1 MAGLPFSGL
10 RARLVVLVLVA
21 VLPALAL
28 ALHAGIEE
36 RRAAGDRVRDDTL
49 VLTRLASANHERLV
63 ELTQQFLATLTQV
76 PEIRQGRPAACDA
89 LLGRL
94 LHQHPIYADLGL
106 LSPQGQFVCSGLPPL
121 DLAEMRPRPFFR
133 RVLETRSFAVGDI
146 QPGGIPPRPTLAF
159 GYPVFGER
167 GTLQGVV
174 YALLDLA
181 WLQEFAETAKTPSE
195 AVLFLMDGKGTVL
208 AQQPAPRRGVA
219 QPSKAPIVQTI
230 LRTRGEGVAQ
240 DAGLDGVRRLFAFA
254 PLATRAEGTE
264 LYVGV
269 GVPLGA
275 AYAEAN
281 RRLVRTL
288 AAVGIAGLLSIFA
301 AWAAGDL
308 FIVRRVKALLAATTG
323 LAAGD
328 LAIRTGL
335 AGEPGALGQL
345 AREFDDMAA
354 TLERRQA
361 EMDRTH
367 EELRKS
373 EARKG
378 AILEGALDSV
388 ITMDA
393 VGQVVEF
400 NPAAEKTFGYARE
413 EAMGRPVDELIVP
426 PRLRGDAEAAL
437 GPALARGDASALRT
451 RVERVAMRADGTEFP
466 VEVSV
471 TPIEGEASP
480 LYTAFLRDITVP
492 KQAEAALRDARDEL
506 QKRVEARTTELKEAN
521 ERLVDWVEEL
531 QQRAQDMR
539 LLSETGDHLQACH
552 SVDEAYAVIAQ
563 YGGSLFPDEPG
574 ALFMLNPGH
583 NLVECVASWGTPP
596 PAEEVF
602 SPDDCWALRRGRP
615 HVVEGP
621 DAHLVCRHVGLPAP
635 AAYVCVP
642 LMAQSTALGVLHLL
656 ERSQPASPG
665 GAAAP
670 EREPASALGPQHVL
684 ARRQLAFTVAD
695 QVALALS
702 NLRLQESLRDQAI
715 RDPLTGLFN
724 RRYMEESLER
734 ELRRARRRSIPLGV
748 IMIDIDHFKRFND
761 TFGHAAGDTLL
772 REIGTLLQHH
782 TRGEDIACRYGGEE
796 FTLILLEASAD
807 DTGERARRLREEAG
821 RLRVEYGHQ
830 PLGNITI
837 SAGVAVFPEHGHAV
851 EELLKAADA
860 ALYRAKAGGRDRV
873 MVAAVVS

>member
-10 RARLVVLVLVA
+10 RARLVLLVLVA
-21 VLPALAL
+21 VLPALGL
-28 ALHAGIEE
+28 ALHAGLEA

-49 VLTRLASANHERLV
+49 LLTRLASANHGRLV
-63 ELTQQFLATLTQV
+63 ELTEQFLATLTQL

-89 LLGRL
+89 LLARL

-106 LSPQGQFVCSGLPPL
+106 ISTQGQLVCSGLPPL
-121 DLAEMRPRPFFR
+121 DPAEMRPRPFVR
-133 RVLETRSFAVGDI
+133 RVVETRSFAVGDI
-146 QPGGIPPRPTLAF
+146 QPGGIPPRSTLAF
-159 GYPVFGER
+159 GYPVFGDR
-167 GTLQGVV
+167 NALRGVV
-174 YALLDLA
+174 YALLDLT
-181 WLQEFAETAKTPSE
+181 WLQEFAETAKIPSQ
-195 AVLFLMDGKGTVL
+195 AVLFLVDGKGTLL
-208 AQQPAPRRGVA
+208 ARQPAERRGLG
-219 QPSKAPIVQTI
+219 QPSQAPIVQTI
-230 LRTRGEGVAQ
+230 LRARSEGVAEE
-240 DAGLDGVRRLFAFA
+240 AGLDGVRRLFAFA
-254 PLATRAEGTE
+254 PLATHAEGTE

-269 GVPLGA
+269 GVAPGD
-275 AYAEAN
+275 AYGEAN

-301 AWAAGDL
+301 AWAAGDF

-345 AREFDDMAA
+345 AREFDEMAE
-354 TLERRQA
+354 TLEKRQA
-361 EMDRTH
+361 EMDRTN

-378 AILEGALDSV
+378 AILEGALDCV
-388 ITMDA
+388 ITMDDA
-393 VGQVVEF
+393 GRVVEF
-400 NPAAEKTFGYARE
+400 NPAAEKTFGYSRE
-413 EAMGRPVDELIVP
+413 EAVGRPVDDLIVP
-426 PRLRGDAEAAL
+426 PRLRGDAGAAL
-437 GPALARGDASALRT
+437 GRALARGDASALRK
-451 RVERVAMRADGTEFP
+451 RVERVAMRADGTDFP

-471 TPIEGEASP
+471 TPIEGEGRP
-480 LYTAFLRDITVP
+480 LYTAFLRDITAR
-492 KQAEAALRDARDEL
+492 KQAEEALRGAHDEL
-506 QKRVEARTTELKEAN
+506 QKRVEARTAELKEAN

-531 QQRAQDMR
+531 QERAQDMR
-539 LLSETGDHLQACH
+539 LLNETGDHLQACH
-552 SVDEAYAVIAQ
+552 SVQEAYAVIAQ
-563 YGGSLFPDEPG
+563 YGRSLFPEEPG
-574 ALFMLNPGH
+574 ALFMLNESH

-602 SPDDCWALRRGRP
+602 TPDDCWALRRGRP

-621 DAHLVCRHVGLPAP
+621 GSHLVCPHVGAPAP
-635 AAYVCVP
+635 VAYVCVP

-656 ERSQPASPG
+656 E
-665 GAAAP
+665 AP
-670 EREPASALGPQHVL
+670 REGRPESALGPQHVL

-702 NLRLQESLRDQAI
+702 NLRLQETLRDQAI

-724 RRYMEESLER
+724 RRYMEESLDR
-734 ELRRARRRSIPLGV
+734 ELRRAQRRRIPLGV

-761 TFGHAAGDTLL
+761 TFGHVAGDTLL
-772 REIGTLLQHH
+772 REIGSLLQRH

-796 FTLILLEASAD
+796 FALILLEASAD
-807 DTGERARRLREEAG
+807 DTGERARLLREEAAK
-821 RLRVEYGHQ
+821 LRVEYGHQ

-837 SAGVAVFPEHGHAV
+837 SLGVAVFPDHGVTV
-851 EELLKAADA
+851 EALLKSADA

-873 MVAAVVS
+873 MVAAAAS